1 MGGAE
6 SRVDPMAFKSVFVSV
21 AVFATISTAMAAQA
35 AAYSLV
41 DVHAAIVATFP
52 AAHGSRATGV
62 NASGVVVGEF
72 YEGISTIGFVYANGG
87 VQALS
92 VPPTD
97 PNPLRHWNCR
107 PMAVNDAG
115 TVAGGC
121 ELLEQQ
127 AQDPFSFTQMELRA
141 VVWSGD
147 AHALTSIPPLPGGTQ
162 HLAIA
167 INERDQVVGTYQVA
181 GNELFTTVGRTF
193 AWDATCGVRSLDVIR
208 GHGFRGVI
216 SCDPVA
222 IDGAGR
228 IGGNCYE
235 METGRRL
242 GFINA
247 AGQTKALPAGK
258 GGAEIGVV
266 DMSAT
271 GVILGISQEPS
282 VHIWVGNREHLTLI
296 PALDGY
302 FPVRIVKS
310 GAILVQDAG
319 VSSFVYNGGVLEPVA
334 GPGTRT
340 VDMAET
346 GAVAG
351 LIVAPATV
359 FAALWLP

>member
-1 MGGAE
+1 
-6 SRVDPMAFKSVFVSV
+6 MAFKSVLVSV
-21 AVFATISTAMAAQA
+21 AVFATISTAIAGQA

-72 YEGISTIGFVYANGG
+72 YEGVSTIGFVYANGG

-97 PNPLRHWNCR
+97 PNPLRHWNCHPR
-107 PMAVNDAG
+107 AVNEAG

-127 AQDPFSFTQMELRA
+127 AGDPFSFTRIELRA

-147 AHALTSIPPLPGGTQ
+147 ALALTSIPPLPGGTQ
-162 HLAIA
+162 HLAIG

-181 GNELFTTVGRTF
+181 GNELFNTVGRTF

-208 GHGFRGVI
+208 GHGFRGAI

-235 METGRRL
+235 LETGRRL

-247 AGQTKALPAGK
+247 AGRTKALPSGN
-258 GGAEIGVV
+258 GRAEIGLV

-271 GVILGISQEPS
+271 GVILGISQEAS
-282 VHIWVGNREHLTLI
+282 GVHIWVGNREHLTVI

-302 FPVRIVKS
+302 FPVSIVNS
-310 GAILVQDAG
+310 GAILVQDSG

-340 VDMAET
+340 LDMAET

-351 LIVAPATV
+351 LIIAPRAV